1 MPWAERPLWYDIYKK
16 FPPQRDPTY
25 RAIAALS
32 PQEYPPLPPKI
43 FYEEDKIR
51 ALVLYVYI
59 LVITYNNLFF
69 LSYYFK
75 ELGPIENQVLNSNLR
90 KPIWDM

>member
-1 MPWAERPLWYDIYKK
+1 MPWTERPLWYDIYKK

-69 LSYYFK
+69 FK
-75 ELGPIENQVLNSNLR
+75 LLL
-90 KPIWDM
+90 